1 MARSTRA
8 TRATGSDGASRVVA
22 SVVNAEKT
30 AIDAVR
36 NFVDSVNRAFPD
48 VVEDGGTRQH
58 IIDSAFKMTE
68 QLVGASNDL
77 AQRVVDGGHAAATRV
92 PARKAAAKKA
102 AARRAAPRKAAAK
115 KATARK
121 ASAKKAAA
129 RKTTARKS
137 PPKKAAAKRASTR

>member
-48 VVEDGGTRQH
+48 VVEDGVTRQH

-77 AQRVVDGGHAAATRV
+77 AQRVVDVGHAAATRV
-92 PARKAAAKKA
+92 PA
-102 AARRAAPRKAAAK
+102 RKAAAK

-137 PPKKAAAKRASTR
+137 PTKKAAAKRASTR